1 MIITDEVSSIDSKD
15 ESRNDVER
23 DSNIHNKSR
32 TKIII
37 HQEDT
42 SAIDDI
48 GTVLQSCIEEY
59 FGSANNQT
67 TNMLSSARDYVEK
80 KLQNIIFSND
90 NDVYFKEGIKIWKL
104 IRSTLRKLEEYEKRK
119 CWKRRN

>member
-32 TKIII
+32 TNNII
-37 HQEDT
+37 HKEDT
-42 SAIDDI
+42 SAIGGI
-48 GTVLQSCIEEY
+48 GTVFKSCIEGY

-67 TNMLSSARDYVEK
+67 TNILSSARDFIETKNY
-80 KLQNIIFSND
+80 NILYILMTRT
-90 NDVYFKEGIKIWKL
+90 Y
-104 IRSTLRKLEEYEKRK
+104 T
-119 CWKRRN
+119 

>member
-32 TKIII
+32 TKNII
-37 HQEDT
+37 HKEDT
-42 SAIDDI
+42 SAIGDI
-48 GTVLQSCIEEY
+48 GIVCKSCIEEY

-67 TNMLSSARDYVEK
+67 TNMLSSARDSVETENYNNNRDYCFI
-80 KLQNIIFSND
+80 L
-90 NDVYFKEGIKIWKL
+90 L
-104 IRSTLRKLEEYEKRK
+104 
-119 CWKRRN
+119 

>member
-1 MIITDEVSSIDSKD
+1 MIITDAVSSIDSKD

-67 TNMLSSARDYVEK
+67 TNMLSSARDSVETENYNNNRDYCFI
-80 KLQNIIFSND
+80 L
-90 NDVYFKEGIKIWKL
+90 L
-104 IRSTLRKLEEYEKRK
+104 
-119 CWKRRN
+119 

>member
-23 DSNIHNKSR
+23 DSNIHNKSG
-32 TKIII
+32 TKNIIPK
-37 HQEDT
+37 EDT
-42 SAIDDI
+42 SVIGDI
-48 GTVLQSCIEEY
+48 GTVYKSCIEEY

-80 KLQNIIFSND
+80 TNYKVL
-90 NDVYFKEGIKIWKL
+90 YFLMTMTYI
-104 IRSTLRKLEEYEKRK
+104 SRK
-119 CWKRRN
+119 